1 MYTVDTIEGGSIDVV
16 TTHPNVTLGS
26 VFSQTNDEPQN
37 IPTSETRVAKTLDEG
52 KTFKGYDAET
62 GWMVNFRAKLDA
74 SMKTETVEIPNMAY
88 LGQPTT
94 VQFQNVPGVLT
105 QLKAFDLNYQ

>member
-1 MYTVDTIEGGSIDVV
+1 MYTIDTIEGGSIDVV
-16 TTHPNVTLGS
+16 TQHPNVTLGS
-26 VFSQTNDEPQN
+26 IFSQTNDARVA
-37 IPTSETRVAKTLDEG
+37 IPTASTVVAKTLDEG
-52 KTFKGYDAET
+52 STFKGYGATT
-62 GWMVNFRAKLDA
+62 GWMVNFRAKMNE

-94 VQFQNVPGVLT
+94 VEFQNVPGVLT

>member
-1 MYTVDTIEGGSIDVV
+1 MYTIDTIEGGSIDVV
-16 TTHPNVTLGS
+16 TQHPNVTLGS
-26 VFSQTNDEPQN
+26 IFSQTNDEPQN

-52 KTFKGYDAET
+52 KTFKGYNAST

-88 LGQPTT
+88 LG
-94 VQFQNVPGVLT
+94 
-105 QLKAFDLNYQ
+105 